1 MINLRPGQRE
11 VAAYRGGQLAVPAVP
26 GAGKTTVLAHLAADL
41 IQEGLHKPG
50 KILIVTVMNSAVSNF
65 ARRIGD
71 FLEERGLPRTAGYE
85 VKTLHSLAMSI
96 LKEKPEFLMI
106 NQNFEV
112 IDESSQRSLVQHFAR
127 EWMAENQ
134 DLWKSQIKIDED
146 NQRWY
151 PIAYEGWKKRTPEM
165 FFDAIK
171 YIKAACLTADELESY
186 LQRLSDSSYLKWCL
200 ELYRDYSRELH
211 RNGWLDFEDLI
222 VQALRLLK
230 EDAGVRER
238 LQERWTFV
246 FEDEAQDSNPL
257 QEEILKILSSKSG
270 NLVRVGD
277 SNQAILGTFT
287 AAEPEIFRSFCRRED
302 VRVESI
308 NCSSRSS
315 RQIIDLANRLVDWV
329 RDCHPQEECRTA
341 LEAQHILPVP
351 EDDPFPNPVTENYTI
366 AVKRYDSYGDEIKQ
380 VARLACRHVKNNP
393 ELTAAILAPTNN
405 DLVYLKGELERLQA
419 PIEEVEKLTDRQ
431 IGTIESVELALRY
444 LAQPHRVKLL
454 IELLEHRMRMEFDQ
468 VGRNLL
474 VSLFRRY
481 TPEQLLYPIGERL
494 PWREIPDELAEP
506 QTYTAFMECLSAV
519 RRWLDASVKI
529 PPDELVLYLA
539 EDMGLEADELDLAH
553 NLALLIR
560 QKMREL
566 PGCLLYDIAREIQSL
581 KGPLQHFLKTV
592 NDRKGFEPKKG
603 VVTLST
609 VHKAK
614 GLEWDTVYLIGVTAY
629 EYPSRVSDKFKGNYW
644 FLEDDISDP
653 ISLIKAELKAL
664 RGEAVRDPIYTSKVE
679 QISERLRLLYVGIT
693 RARRNLLISCHAK
706 DRFGRDGK
714 PSDVLVALEKIIE
727 EERASYES
735 SEE

>member
-1 MINLRPGQRE
+1 MIKLRPGQRD

-65 ARRIGD
+65 SRRIGD
-71 FLEERGLPRTAGYE
+71 FLEERDLPRTAGYE

-106 NQNFEV
+106 NQNFQV

-127 EWMAENQ
+127 EWVAEHRE
-134 DLWKSQIKIDED
+134 LWKSQIKIDED
-146 NQRWY
+146 NERWY
-151 PIAYEGWKKRTPEM
+151 PIAYEGWKKKTPEM

-171 YIKAACLTADELESY
+171 YIKAACLTSDELESY
-186 LQRLSDSSYLKWCL
+186 LRRLSDTSYLKWCL
-200 ELYRDYSRELH
+200 GIYQAYSRELH

-238 LQERWTFV
+238 LRERWTFF

-257 QEEILKILSSKSG
+257 QEEILEILSSKSG

-315 RQIIDLANRLVDWV
+315 RQIIDLANYLVDWV
-329 RDCHPQEECRTA
+329 RSSHPQKECRTA
-341 LEAQHILPVP
+341 LEAQHILPIP
-351 EDDPFPNPVTENYTI
+351 KGDPFPNPVTENYTI
-366 AVKRYDSYGDEIKQ
+366 AVKKFDSYMKEVKQ
-380 VARLACRHVKNNP
+380 VARWAYQHVKNNP
-393 ELTAAILAPTNN
+393 ELTAAILAPTNYN
-405 DLVYLKGELERLQA
+405 LEDLKRELERLQA

-431 IGTIESVELALRY
+431 VGTIESVELALRY
-444 LAQPHRVKLL
+444 LAQPHKVKLL
-454 IELLEHRMRMEFDQ
+454 IALLEHRMRIEFDK

-474 VSLFRRY
+474 ESLFRKY
-481 TPEQLLYPIGERL
+481 TPEGLLYPIGGRL
-494 PWREIPDELAEP
+494 PWREIPDELADP
-506 QTYTAFMECLSAV
+506 KTYTAFMECLNSV
-519 RRWLDASVKI
+519 KRWLDASVRI

-553 NLALLIR
+553 YLSLLIR

-566 PGCLLYDIAREIQSL
+566 PGCLLYDIAREIKSL

-614 GLEWDTVYLIGVTAY
+614 GLELDTVYLIGVTAY

-644 FLEDDISDP
+644 FLDDDISDP

-664 RGEAVRDPIYTSKVE
+664 RGGAVTDPIYTSRID

-693 RARRNLLISCHAK
+693 RAKRNLLISCHLK
-706 DRFGRDGK
+706 DKFGRDEK
-714 PSDVLVALEKIIE
+714 PSDALIALEEFIE
-727 EERASYES
+727 GERARYES